1 MIEQKNYMDPPIIE
15 LLFLKNE
22 VDFEL
27 LWRCISKIQRTSQM
41 ATYTKEIE
49 NLNNKIVYR
58 NSIVEIRMFILVSLP
73 LGLVTGGLSGSP
85 WSTFQFWS

>member
-1 MIEQKNYMDPPIIE
+1 MMAQKNRKDATITDMYQPESMA
-15 LLFLKNE
+15 
-22 VDFEL
+22 DFEL
-27 LWRCISKIQRTSQM
+27 LWRCISKIRRTSQM

-49 NLNNKIVYR
+49 NLNNKIVYI
-58 NSIVEIRMFILVSLP
+58 NSIVEIHMFILVSLP

>member
-1 MIEQKNYMDPPIIE
+1 MIDQKNHMDPRTIE

-22 VDFEL
+22 VDFEFL
-27 LWRCISKIQRTSQM
+27 CRCISKIRRPTHM

-49 NLNNKIVYR
+49 NLNNKIVYK
-58 NSIVEIRMFILVSLP
+58 NSIVEFAMFILVSLP

-85 WSTFQFWS
+85 

>member
-1 MIEQKNYMDPPIIE
+1 MRAQKNWMDPLIIE
-15 LLFLKNE
+15 LLFLKSE

-27 LWRCISKIQRTSQM
+27 LWRCISKIRRTTHM

-49 NLNNKIVYR
+49 NLNNKIVYI

-73 LGLVTGGLSGSP
+73 LGLVTGGLSGPP
-85 WSTFQFWS
+85 WWTF

>member
-1 MIEQKNYMDPPIIE
+1 MDPALTE
-15 LLFLKNE
+15 LSFLKSE

-27 LWRCISKIQRTSQM
+27 LWRCISKIRRTTHM

-58 NSIVEIRMFILVSLP
+58 NSVVEIRMFILVSLS

-85 WSTFQFWS
+85 WWTF